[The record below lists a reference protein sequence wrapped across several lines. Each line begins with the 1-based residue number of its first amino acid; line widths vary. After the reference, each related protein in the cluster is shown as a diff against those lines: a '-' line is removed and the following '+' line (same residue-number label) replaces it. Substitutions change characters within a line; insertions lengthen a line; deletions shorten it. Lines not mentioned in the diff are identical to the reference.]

1 LEVAEAKKQIEDFL
15 EKGWITPSSSPYG
28 QPILFVSKKGG
39 SLRMCIDF
47 RALNKQTV
55 KNRYA
60 LPRIDDLLDQLQG
73 AKVFTALDLAQ
84 GYHQI
89 RIHPDDCPKT
99 AFRTPM
105 GHYEFKV
112 LPFGL
117 TNAPATFQATMNDI
131 FRPLLGKFVLVYLD
145 DILIFSKNVDEHV
158 EHVRQV
164 LSILRKHKF
173 YAKKK

>member
-1 LEVAEAKKQIEDFL
+1 MYRLSPLEHEEAKKKISEYL
-15 EKGWITPSSSPYG
+15 AKGWITPSSSPYG

-60 LPRIDDLLDQLQG
+60 LPHIDDLLDQLNG

-89 RIHPDDCPKT
+89 RITPEDCPKT

-112 LPFGL
+112 GL
-117 TNAPATFQATMNDI
+117 GN
-131 FRPLLGKFVLVYLD
+131 L
-145 DILIFSKNVDEHV
+145 KNY
-158 EHVRQV
+158 
-164 LSILRKHKF
+164 SN
-173 YAKKK
+173 

>member
-1 LEVAEAKKQIEDFL
+1 M
-15 EKGWITPSSSPYG
+15 GWITPSSSPYG
-28 QPILFVSKKGG
+28 QPILFGSKKGG

-55 KNRYA
+55 KNRYV
-60 LPRIDDLLDQLQG
+60 LPRIDDLLDQLNG
-73 AKVFTALDLAQ
+73 AKVFTALDLAH

-89 RIHPDDCPKT
+89 RITPEDCPKT

-131 FRPLLGKFVLVYLD
+131 FRPYLGRFVSVYLD
-145 DILIFSKNVDEHV
+145 DILITPRTRRNILSMFSKLCRYCGNINFMPK
-158 EHVRQV
+158 RRSAR
-164 LSILRKHKF
+164 LCKKILF
-173 YAKKK
+173 T